1 MESYG
6 LGLFLS
12 LWCGAF
18 IFTRIGLMR
27 LFKLAGQPAFMA
39 WIPVLSWW
47 YWIKLVGRPSWYMIG
62 MLIPGLNILFSFNIT
77 LDLLR
82 SFGKNKFWE
91 QLVGTVFSFIL
102 FPTFIFDNKLKFLGA
117 AGSKEWRKNNVKNT
131 SYTREWADAILFA
144 AYVAGGMRALY
155 FDLYQIPT
163 PSMESNLM
171 VGDYLVVSR
180 AKVGMRIPMTPITVP
195 IVAPKEIMGMKAY
208 SDLVELP
215 YMRLPGWYTIVGK
228 IQKRFLALMKEYV
241 TEDFLLENNLGDFT
255 FPNPKIAQTYVE
267 AGRREGRMV
276 IPYHFYTYQENFE
289 KLKKHPSVLSIFEDV
304 IDDGTGR
311 PRFPDTNNTVFLK
324 HKWDMNNYGPIYLPK
339 RNETIAL
346 TKDNWDF
353 LKLAINKYE
362 NNNIVCLNG
371 KFYEDGGNGK
381 EITSYTFKMGYYWMI
396 GDNRYNSLDSR
407 YWGYVPEDHIIGK
420 PLFTFFSLKMVMN
433 IDEETNEPFIGHGG
447 PEYVSKGI
455 RWNKILKMID

>member
-1 MESYG
+1 MKNG
-6 LGLFLS
+6 NV
-12 LWCGAF
+12 F
-18 IFTRIGLMR
+18 ING
-27 LFKLAGQPAFMA
+27 KLLQP
-39 WIPVLSWW
+39 
-47 YWIKLVGRPSWYMIG
+47 
-62 MLIPGLNILFSFNIT
+62 
-77 LDLLR
+77 
-82 SFGKNKFWE
+82 
-91 QLVGTVFSFIL
+91 
-102 FPTFIFDNKLKFLGA
+102 
-117 AGSKEWRKNNVKNT
+117 
-131 SYTREWADAILFA
+131 
-144 AYVAGGMRALY
+144 
-155 FDLYQIPT
+155 
-163 PSMESNLM
+163 
-171 VGDYLVVSR
+171 
-180 AKVGMRIPMTPITVP
+180 
-195 IVAPKEIMGMKAY
+195 
-208 SDLVELP
+208 
-215 YMRLPGWYTIVGK
+215 VGK